1 MDRFIVGIKKT
12 QSQTFNDK
20 GVRVSSTYIQTS
32 PFVYIRAKS
41 KEKDGYT
48 ALVCGFGT
56 SKKLPKTIEGLVKK
70 FAPDAKPSQIVEFRL
85 KLDDVKVNEDG
96 SVTIGEN
103 TVKQGQEIK
112 PSMLFA
118 VSDSLEVT
126 GTSKGKGFQGVV
138 KRHGFKG
145 GSKTHGQS
153 DRQRAPGSIGMTTT
167 PGRVFKG
174 KRMAGRMGNETKTV
188 KGLKLLSMDDM
199 GITVAGLVPG
209 SIGGFVRIRKSS

>member
-1 MDRFIVGIKKT
+1 MDRYIVGVKKI
-12 QSQTFNDK
+12 QSQTFNEK
-20 GVRVSSTYIQTS
+20 GLRVASTYIQTA
-32 PFVYIRAKS
+32 PFVYIRAKVA
-41 KEKDGYT
+41 EKDGYN

-56 SKKLPKTIEGLVKK
+56 AKKISKTTEGLLKK
-70 FAPDAKPSQIVEFRL
+70 YAPDAKPAKIVEFRFRKETL
-85 KLDDVKVNEDG
+85 VVGEDNSVK
-96 SVTIGEN
+96 IGD
-103 TVKQGQEIK
+103 TVVKPGQEIK

-118 VSDSLEVT
+118 VADLLEVT

-174 KRMAGRMGNETKTV
+174 KRMAGRMGNDTKTI
-188 KGLKLLSMDDM
+188 KGLKLISMDDA
-199 GITVAGLVPG
+199 GITVAGLIPG
-209 SIGGFVRIRKSS
+209 PIGGFVQIRKSS

>member
-1 MDRFIVGIKKT
+1 MDRFIVGVKKT
-12 QSQTFNDK
+12 QSQTFSED
-20 GVRVSSTYIQTS
+20 GSRVSTTYIETS
-32 PFVYIRAKS
+32 PFTYIRVKTT
-41 KEKDGYT
+41 EKDGYN

-56 SKKLPKTIEGLVKK
+56 AKKIAKTTEGLLKK
-70 FAPDAKPSQIVEFRL
+70 YAPEAKPARLVEFRFKKEAIVL
-85 KLDDVKVNEDG
+85 GEDLSVK
-96 SVTIGEN
+96 IGDH
-103 TVKQGQEIK
+103 VIKPGQEIK

-118 VSDSLEVT
+118 ISDMLEVT

-153 DRQRAPGSIGMTTT
+153 DRQRAPGAIGMTTT

-174 KRMAGRMGNETKTV
+174 KRMAGRMGNDTKTI
-188 KGLKLLSMDDM
+188 KGLKLISMDDK

-209 SIGGFVRIRKSS
+209 PIGGFVQVRKSS